1 MVGNFILSYWVK
13 RPIFKGGVC
22 CNFSGRA
29 LSNLA
34 NLPGWWFSLQKMWG
48 LNSWLKPP
56 AVVVVALTCYKR
68 KSFVSR
74 FFCPTE
80 ISTTKKSQM
89 GDLKQRSNLKTC
101 SFKKEIRLINLPFKK
116 EEGLLLDLQSPFE
129 FWWICGFFYMYSKD
143 QITKNFRYLEWRYW
157 TL

>member
-1 MVGNFILSYWVK
+1 MEYNPFLLGETAYLQKVFAVIFQEG
-13 RPIFKGGVC
+13 RPTWQT
-22 CNFSGRA
+22 
-29 LSNLA
+29 
-34 NLPGWWFSLQKMWG
+34 WWFSLQKMWG

-74 FFCPTE
+74 FFGPTE
-80 ISTTKKSQM
+80 ISTKKKSQM

-143 QITKNFRYLEWRYW
+143 QITKNFRYLEWRY
-157 TL
+157 